1 MQAQTT
7 ITARQRVDDSHL
19 SAQLHP
25 VIRQLYA
32 ARGVSDPA
40 QIDNS
45 VTTLHDFRLFRDID
59 KAAELLFTSL
69 QKQEKV
75 LIVGDFD
82 ADGATSTATLMQGL
96 QMFGF
101 TRLDYLVPDRFNFGY
116 GLSVELAEHI
126 ITLAPDLVITVDSG
140 ISCINGIARV
150 KEAGIKVLVTDH
162 HLQGERLPNADAIV
176 NPNRHDCQFPSK
188 SIAGVGVAF
197 YLLIAFRHALREANW
212 YEQQGQA
219 EPNLGNLL
227 DLVALGTVADVVA
240 LDANNRTLV
249 YQGLARIRSGRTR
262 PGIDA
267 LIEVARRNRARLS
280 ASDFGFALAPRL
292 NAAGRLDD
300 MSLGIACLLAPELNQ
315 ARRIAGELDALNAER
330 KEIEQGMQQ
339 EAQAAL
345 SKLSLGTNQAPDA
358 LCLYQQDWHQGVI
371 GILAGRLKEQHH
383 RPTAIFAAGDNGQL
397 KGSCRSIDGVHMRDV
412 LAHID
417 AQHPGLIIKFG
428 GHAMA
433 AGLSIEEAR
442 FSEFQQAFVAEV
454 AKELT
459 EEAKECVL
467 LTDGELPADCF
478 SLDFAELLRQ
488 AGPFGQHFPEPV
500 FEHTFELLQQRIV
513 GEKHLKLVL
522 RHQSG
527 RVVDAIAFN
536 IDVRAWPD
544 TQVRYVHLAYQLDIN
559 EFRGQFSLQLIVR
572 EMQKRG

>member
-82 ADGATSTATLMQGL
+82 ADGATSTVTLMQGL